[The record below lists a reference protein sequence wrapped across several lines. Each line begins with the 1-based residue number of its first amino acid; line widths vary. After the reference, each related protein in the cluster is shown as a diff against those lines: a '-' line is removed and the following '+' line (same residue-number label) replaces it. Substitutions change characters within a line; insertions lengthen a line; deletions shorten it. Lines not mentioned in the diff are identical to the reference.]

1 MPDYIRLHAVAY
13 CTTVKIRSVCSFY
26 NKNNIRDLQKKKKKI
41 NNDAKKREQKLV
53 DFIDIGKSPFF

>member
-13 CTTVKIRSVCSFY
+13 CTTVKVRSVCSFY
-26 NKNNIRDLQKKKKKI
+26 NKHNIRDLQEKKII
-41 NNDAKKREQKLV
+41 NNDAKKREQKPV